1 VESIVDKIIVEDV
14 SLEELK
20 AGLADGSIAL
30 VDVREPVEWDAGHI
44 PGATLNALSVFD
56 PDSLPEQKPGQRIVL
71 HCRSGRRSITA
82 LGMAQASGRMDI
94 RAHFTGGMLE
104 WQGAGEDVITD

>member
-1 VESIVDKIIVEDV
+1 MDKIIVEDV

-30 VDVREPVEWDAGHI
+30 IDVREPNEWEAGRI
-44 PGATLNALSVFD
+44 PGATLNALSIFD
-56 PDSLPEQKPGQRIVL
+56 PAALPAEKPGQRIVL

-82 LGMAQASGRMDI
+82 LGLAQAAGRMDI

-104 WQGAGEDVITD
+104 WAGAGEKVLVD

>member
-1 VESIVDKIIVEDV
+1 MDKIIVEDV

-30 VDVREPVEWDAGHI
+30 VDVREPNEWEAGRI
-44 PGATLNALSVFD
+44 PGATLNALSIFD
-56 PDSLPEQKPGQRIVL
+56 PAALPPQKHGQRIVL

-82 LGMAQASGRMDI
+82 LGLAQAAGRSDI

-104 WQGAGEDVITD
+104 WAGAGEKVLVD